1 MGNFEI
7 PECNSNQEAIILLQ
21 TAKCQ
26 MQDMLATVCPQNTLP
41 LSIIDVVQTYLD
53 PKFDTN
59 NFEEY
64 KALHNKKT
72 D

>member
-1 MGNFEI
+1 
-7 PECNSNQEAIILLQ
+7 
-21 TAKCQ
+21 